1 MEASAIHAERSKSS
15 LQNRVSLE
23 SVMNAFSFAAAV
35 AAVAAVLGWRED
47 ALARQSA
54 DLQPARRPDPGNDV
68 ASLDARGISDVG
80 LGPGE
85 WEPRPSRRGPAE
97 PGGRAAGA
105 FGSSLPLIW

>member
-35 AAVAAVLGWRED
+35 AAVLGWPED

-54 DLQPARRPDPGNDV
+54 DLRPARRPDPGNDV

-97 PGGRAAGA
+97 PGGRAAGVL
-105 FGSSLPLIW
+105 GSSLPLIW